1 MQTYNNMP
9 LTWPELANTNFG
21 VSDFD
26 LSKALNGWP
35 LVAISNGGSTIQPAT
50 KFRAHD
56 GHVYATVDGQEITF
70 SETGKAILVQ
80 DMSLKIAEADQ
91 GIIGTE
97 PENTP
102 DTEIEV
108 SSFGPLEQFAM
119 GAFQGILSS
128 IGTNP
133 LELTP
138 YQITQ
143 ASDRAWAMAN
153 AMMNSATSFKKQHKL
168 RSATYP
174 GVHNTVNASRTD
186 QLLADIAKQLVE
198 LNKNLS
204 VDILKVKKID
214 DEKLELGIGNDDPE
228 HPWTEPEDDLNE
240 NIDDIKKEVVKNPN
254 LYSISEL
261 LFLQRRELKDLASY
275 CRIKETDE
283 NHNTTTTPLVKI
295 VKKIQDALWQETPS
309 TVQGQ
314 APTEKSYI
322 DVISGRLDKIIES
335 LKMPDTPTSGNNPAV
350 TGDSITK
357 VLSKTLK
364 DIGEMLG
371 VPDSSNPSADPG
383 GMVKSLTDIKT
394 ALNGIKSSLTAT
406 TILGD
411 KAAAQVL
418 IDHTDKLEGIR
429 QKLETIGNH
438 LTDSGNSLASLATA
452 RNSKLSEISGAVS
465 GQQTTL
471 NSISSTASGILST
484 VGSIN
489 STETSISG
497 KLDTTNSEV
506 TAIKGNTATT
516 AARIDTANTNLE
528 TINTSIINK

>member
-9 LTWPELANTNFG
+9 LTWPELVNTNFG
-21 VSDFD
+21 VTDFD

-35 LVAISNGGSTIQPAT
+35 LVAISGNGSTIQAVT
-50 KFRAHD
+50 NFENRD
-56 GHVYATVDGQEITF
+56 GALYAVVDGQETTF
-70 SETGKAILVQ
+70 NESGEAVLVQ
-80 DMSLKIAEADQ
+80 GMVLKIAEATQ
-91 GIIGTE
+91 ELLGTD

-102 DTEIEV
+102 ATEIEV

-119 GAFQGILSS
+119 GAFQGIISS

-133 LELTP
+133 LELTQ
-138 YQITQ
+138 YQISQ
-143 ASDRAWAMAN
+143 ASDKAWAMAN
-153 AMMNSATSFKKQHKL
+153 AMMTSATSFKKQHKL
-168 RSATYP
+168 KSATYP

-204 VDILKVKKID
+204 VDILSVRDIN
-214 DEKLELGIGNDDPE
+214 DENLALGIGNDDPQS
-228 HPWTEPEDDLNE
+228 PWVEPNPDLNGNEDDTKQVPL
-240 NIDDIKKEVVKNPN
+240 KNPN

-275 CRIKETDE
+275 CRIKETDAGL
-283 NHNTTTTPLVKI
+283 NTTITPLADI
-295 VKKIQDALWQETPS
+295 VKKIQDALWKEVPG
-309 TVQGQ
+309 GQ
-314 APTEKSYI
+314 EKSYI
-322 DVISGRLDKIIES
+322 DVISERLDNIINT
-335 LKMPDTPTSGNNPAV
+335 LKLPDTTSGNTVIP
-350 TGDSITK
+350 GDSITV
-357 VLSKTLK
+357 VLSETLE

-371 VPDSSNPSADPG
+371 VSGSSTPG
-383 GMVKSLTDIKT
+383 GMVGSLTDIKT
-394 ALNGIKSSLTAT
+394 ALDGIKASLTAT

-429 QKLETIGNH
+429 QKLETIGDH
-438 LTDSGNSLASLATA
+438 LTYDNNSLAVLATA
-452 RNSKLSEISGAVS
+452 RNSRLSEISSAVS

-471 NSISSTASGILST
+471 GTISSTASGILST
-484 VGSIN
+484 VGTIS

-497 KLDTTNSEV
+497 KLDTTNSEAA
-506 TAIKGNTATT
+506 TIRGNTATT
-516 AARIDTANTNLE
+516 ATRLNTANTNLK

>member
-9 LTWPELANTNFG
+9 LTWPELVNTNFG
-21 VSDFD
+21 VTDFD

-35 LVAISNGGSTIQPAT
+35 LVAISGGGSTIQAVT
-50 KFRAHD
+50 NFESRD
-56 GHVYATVDGQEITF
+56 GVLYAVVDGQETTF
-70 SETGKAILVQ
+70 NESGEAVLVQ
-80 DMSLKIAEADQ
+80 GMVLKIAEATQ
-91 GIIGTE
+91 SLLGTN

-102 DTEIEV
+102 TSEIEV

-128 IGTNP
+128 LGTNP

-153 AMMNSATSFKKQHKL
+153 AMMISATSFKKQHKL

-204 VDILKVKKID
+204 VDILKIKDID
-214 DEKLELGIGNDDPE
+214 DEKLALGIGNEDPE
-228 HPWTEPEDDLNE
+228 NPWTEPAADLNE
-240 NIDDIKKEVVKNPN
+240 NNDDIKKVAVKNPN
-254 LYSISEL
+254 QYSISEL
-261 LFLQRRELKDLASY
+261 LFLQRRELKDLASF

-283 NHNTTTTPLVKI
+283 NLNTTITPIVKI
-295 VKKIQDALWQETPS
+295 VKKIQDALWQEEPA
-309 TVQGQ
+309 QEGQ
-314 APTEKSYI
+314 DPTEKSYI
-322 DVISGRLDKIIES
+322 DVISEKLDKVIGA
-335 LKMPDTPTSGNNPAV
+335 LKMPDTPASGNTPAV
-350 TGDSITK
+350 TGDSITV
-357 VLSKTLK
+357 VLSETLK

-371 VPDSSNPSADPG
+371 VPGNSDPEAEPG
-383 GMVKSLTDIKT
+383 GMVKSLADIKT
-394 ALNGIKSSLTAT
+394 ALTGIKTSLTAT

-418 IDHTDKLEGIR
+418 VDHTDKLEGIR

-438 LTDSGNSLASLATA
+438 LVYDNNSLAVLANT
-452 RNSKLSEISGAVS
+452 RNSRLSEISSAVS

-471 NSISSTASGILST
+471 GTISSTVSDILST
-484 VGSIN
+484 TGDIS
-489 STETSISG
+489 STETSIDG
-497 KLDTTNSEV
+497 KIDTSNTKLE
-506 TAIKGNTATT
+506 AIKGNTATT
-516 AARIDTANTNLE
+516 SARLDTANTNLE

>member
-9 LTWPELANTNFG
+9 LTWPELVNTNFG
-21 VSDFD
+21 VTDFD

-35 LVAISNGGSTIQPAT
+35 VVAISNGGSTIQPAT
-50 KFRAHD
+50 SFRAHD
-56 GHVYATVDGQEITF
+56 GHWYATVDGVETTF
-70 SETGKAILVQ
+70 NESGEAILVPG
-80 DMSLKIAEADQ
+80 MTLKIAEATQ
-91 GIIGTE
+91 SLLGTN

-102 DTEIEV
+102 TEEVEV
-108 SSFGPLEQFAM
+108 SSFGPIEQFAM

-128 IGTNP
+128 IGSNP

-138 YQITQ
+138 YQIAQ
-143 ASDRAWAMAN
+143 ASDKAWAMAN
-153 AMMNSATSFKKQHKL
+153 AMMTSATSFKKQHKL

-204 VDILKVKKID
+204 VDILKVKDIN
-214 DEKLELGIGNDDPE
+214 DENLALGIGNDDPE
-228 HPWTEPEDDLNE
+228 HPWSEPVDDLNE
-240 NIDDIKKEVVKNPN
+240 NNDDVKRTPQKNPN

-261 LFLQRRELKDLASY
+261 LFLQRRELKDLASF

-283 NHNTTTTPLVKI
+283 NLNTTTTPIVKI
-295 VKKIQDALWQETPS
+295 VKKIQDALWQRVPS
-309 TVQGQ
+309 AVQGQ
-314 APTEKSYI
+314 DPEEKSYI
-322 DVISGRLDKIIES
+322 DVISDKLDKVIGA
-335 LKMPDTPTSGNNPAV
+335 LKMPDTPASGNTPAV

-357 VLSKTLK
+357 VLSETLK

-371 VPDSSNPSADPG
+371 VPDNSDPNAEPG
-383 GMVKSLTDIKT
+383 GMVKSLADIKT
-394 ALNGIKSSLTAT
+394 ALNGIKTSLTAT

-418 IDHTDKLEGIR
+418 VDHTDKLEGIR

-438 LTDSGNSLASLATA
+438 LVYNDNSLAVLANT
-452 RNSKLSEISGAVS
+452 RNSRLSEISSAVS

-471 NSISSTASGILST
+471 GTISSTVSDILST
-484 VGSIN
+484 TGDIS
-489 STETSISG
+489 STETSIDG
-497 KLDTTNSEV
+497 KIGTSNTKLET
-506 TAIKGNTATT
+506 IKGNTATA
-516 AARIDTANTNLE
+516 AARLDTANTNLE